1 MNTAARS
8 TASGTAVRLVQP
20 ADNRAMAGWRAAD
33 ERRQSGQGH
42 RALAGRR
49 PHPETPLTVLLFELV
64 LASAY
69 APSVVAEMV
78 VADGW
83 AHVVRGPAD
92 IDASTFDASCLY
104 SPTAGSLIART
115 S

>member
-1 MNTAARS
+1 
-8 TASGTAVRLVQP
+8 
-20 ADNRAMAGWRAAD
+20 
-33 ERRQSGQGH
+33 
-42 RALAGRR
+42 
-49 PHPETPLTVLLFELV
+49 VLLFELV